1 MASTIYIREL
11 MNIFAGDTGED
22 RSKHLTL
29 ESLKLPG
36 LEEATAEHKPGGG
49 IGSIEIGSLGLKA
62 LTVSF
67 KLKGSD
73 PQTMSL
79 FGINGR
85 VAMPYTI
92 YGVVRDKQTGAAI
105 ELKAVVYGRLTKLEP
120 SEFKRGDLDDQ
131 DHEIKEISHYE
142 VYWDKK
148 EKFFYDFYSSTWRV
162 DGTDQ
167 FATEKAILRIA

>member
-1 MASTIYIREL
+1 MATIYIREL
-11 MNIFAGDTGED
+11 MNIFAGDTGQE

-36 LEEATAEHKPGGG
+36 LEEKTAEHNPGGG
-49 IGSIEIGSLGLKA
+49 IGEIEIGSLGLKA
-62 LTVSF
+62 LTVAF

-92 YGVVRDKQTGAAI
+92 YGVVRDKQTGGAI
-105 ELKAVVYGRLTKLEP
+105 ELKAIVYGRLTKLEQ
-120 SEFKRGDLDDQ
+120 SEFKRGDIDDQ
-131 DHEIKEISHYE
+131 DHEIKEITHYE
-142 VYWDKK
+142 VYWNKV
-148 EKFFYDFYSSTWRV
+148 EKFFYDFYASTWRV
-162 DGTDQ
+162 DGIDQ
-167 FATEKAILRIA
+167 FAAERAILRIS